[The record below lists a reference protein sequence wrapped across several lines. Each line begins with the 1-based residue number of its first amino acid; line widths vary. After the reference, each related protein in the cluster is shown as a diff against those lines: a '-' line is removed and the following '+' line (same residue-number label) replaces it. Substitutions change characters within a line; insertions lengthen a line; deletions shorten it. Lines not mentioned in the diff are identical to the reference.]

1 MGSLTTSQPLI
12 PSARRLINSLRD
24 LGYDF
29 SAAVADVIDNSIAAG
44 GDNIAIDVEFDGDH
58 SKVRIA
64 DNGIGMTIDQLL
76 EAMRYGSERDYLDDE
91 LGKFGLGLKTASL
104 SQCQRLTVCS
114 RVKNG
119 EISAFCWDLEHVIK
133 TNRWELIIPSRKELD
148 NILGG
153 HLSEET
159 GTVVFWQYLDRMLGL
174 KHPYGETSKNRLRSL
189 SRELEQ
195 HVTMVFHR
203 FLNGEV
209 PGGKL
214 KISLNGN
221 ELELWDPFA
230 RDQEDTK
237 SLDPIVYHL
246 THEDVSGDVV
256 LRPFILPPQDKFK
269 PLSAFERASGPK
281 KWNQQQGF
289 YIYRANRL
297 IQSGGWCNLRAV
309 DEHTKLARIALDFS
323 PQLDEAFNINV
334 AKMKVQLPEEIR
346 EEIEKTTGGIVAKA
360 REIYDKK
367 DRPKPPPNVEPIS
380 PPTPEPPTGILSVVI
395 QPPATGDVVTKPESK
410 DKNLLAQQMW
420 TLNDFQL
427 MLEVNAYQDELP
439 ILAKVIKRLR
449 KKLDDYKGGH

>member
-1 MGSLTTSQPLI
+1 M
-12 PSARRLINSLRD
+12 
-24 LGYDF
+24 
-29 SAAVADVIDNSIAAG
+29 
-44 GDNIAIDVEFDGDH
+44 
-58 SKVRIA
+58 SKE
-64 DNGIGMTIDQLL
+64 QLQ
-76 EAMRYGSERDYLDDE
+76 EAMRYGSERDYDDE
-91 LGKFGLGLKTASL
+91 DLGRFGLGLKTASL
-104 SQCQRLTVCS
+104 SQCSKLTVAS
-114 RVKNG
+114 NTKDGDLN
-119 EISAFCWDLEHVIK
+119 AYCWDLEHVEK
-133 TNRWELIIPSRKELD
+133 TDRWELIIPSKKDLD
-148 NILGG
+148 NILAE

-159 GTVVFWQYLDRMLGL
+159 GTVVFWQYLDRMLGQR
-174 KHPYGETSKNRLRSL
+174 HPYSEASRKRLLRM
-189 SRELEQ
+189 SRELEE

-203 FLNGEV
+203 FLNNEV
-209 PGGKL
+209 PGRKL

-221 ELELWDPFA
+221 ELEPWDPFA
-230 RDQEDTK
+230 RDQEVTK

-346 EEIEKTTGGIVAKA
+346 EEIEKNVGGIVTKA

-367 DRPKPPPNVEPIS
+367 DRPKPPSNIIPVN
-380 PPTPEPPTGILSVVI
+380 PPTQVPPTVIPNPVIL
-395 QPPATGDVVTKPESK
+395 PPATGGAVIRPEP
-410 DKNLLAQQMW
+410 DNKNLPSQKMW
-420 TLNDFQL
+420 TLDDLQL
-427 MLEVNAYQDELP
+427 LLEGNAYQDEVP
-439 ILAKVIKRLR
+439 IIRKVFKRLR
-449 KKLDDYKGGH
+449 RRLDDYKGGH

>member
-1 MGSLTTSQPLI
+1 MGSLTTSQPLV
-12 PSARRLINSLRD
+12 PSARRLIKNLRN

-44 GDNIAIDVEFDGDH
+44 GDNIVIDVEFDGDH

-64 DNGIGMTIDQLL
+64 DNGIGMTRDQLL

-104 SQCQRLTVCS
+104 SQCRRLTVAS
-114 RVKNG
+114 RVKDG
-119 EISAFCWDLEHVIK
+119 EICAFCWDLDHVEK
-133 TNRWELIIPSRKELD
+133 TNRWELIIPSGKELG

-153 HLSEET
+153 HLSDGT

-174 KHPYGETSKNRLRSL
+174 KHPYGETSKNRLRGM
-189 SRELEQ
+189 SRDLEE

-209 PGGKL
+209 PGRNL
-214 KISLNGN
+214 KINLNGN
-221 ELELWDPFA
+221 GLEPWDPFA

-237 SLDPIVYHL
+237 SLDPIVCHL
-246 THEDVSGDVV
+246 THEDVSGDVL

-297 IQSGGWCNLRAV
+297 IQSGGWCKLRAV

-323 PQLDEAFNINV
+323 PQLDDAFNINV
-334 AKMKVQLPEEIR
+334 AKMNVQLPEEIR

-367 DRPKPPPNVEPIS
+367 DRPKPPPNINPIH
-380 PPTPEPPTGILSVVI
+380 PPTQAPPTGTPSPII
-395 QPPATGDVVTKPESK
+395 QPPATGDVVTKPGSE
-410 DKNLLAQQMW
+410 DKNLLAQKMW
-420 TLNDFQL
+420 NLDDFQL

-439 ILAKVIKRLR
+439 VLTKIIKRLR